1 MIETICQTLFLLAQN
16 ESEKTLTIV
25 GLALFGAFIFYLIL
39 DSTIK
44 GKLVPKKGP
53 LRNFLIFIF
62 IVIIVAI
69 IMLCIFIK

>member
-1 MIETICQTLFLLAQN
+1 MIQTLCQIIFMLAQN

-25 GLALFGAFIFYLIL
+25 GLALFGALIFYLVL

-44 GKLVPKKGP
+44 GKFIPKKGP

-62 IVIIVAI
+62 IMVIIAI
-69 IMLCIFIK
+69 ILICIFLK

>member
-1 MIETICQTLFLLAQN
+1 MIQTLCQTIFMLAQN

-25 GLALFGAFIFYLIL
+25 GLALFGALIFYLIL

-44 GKLVPKKGP
+44 GKFIPTKGP

-62 IVIIVAI
+62 VVVVIAI
-69 IMLCIFIK
+69 ILICIFLK